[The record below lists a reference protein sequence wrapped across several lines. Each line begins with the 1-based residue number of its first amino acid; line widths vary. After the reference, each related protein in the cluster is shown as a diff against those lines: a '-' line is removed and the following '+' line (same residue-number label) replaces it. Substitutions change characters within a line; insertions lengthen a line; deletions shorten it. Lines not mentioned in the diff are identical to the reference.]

1 MGSVAINYFGVLEK
15 IYYTKLTVTDI
26 VRNMDISLGTNPQY
40 IYMSKKIKATSTNH
54 QEHVREIES
63 MYLFPLFERK
73 TNISK
78 VRVLSLNY

>member
-1 MGSVAINYFGVLEK
+1 MGSVATFSINYFGVLEK

-63 MYLFPLFERK
+63 IDIFSHCSSARLTSAR
-73 TNISK
+73 
-78 VRVLSLNY
+78 